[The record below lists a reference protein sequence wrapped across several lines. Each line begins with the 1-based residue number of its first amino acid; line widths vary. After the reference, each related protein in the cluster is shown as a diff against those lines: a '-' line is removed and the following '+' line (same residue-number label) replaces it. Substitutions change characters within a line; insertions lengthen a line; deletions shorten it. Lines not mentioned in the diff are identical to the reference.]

1 MAGKLDGKVALV
13 TGAGSGLEKAT
24 AEHLGAEGAR
34 VAVTD
39 INEQTAQA
47 TAQVINDAG
56 GKAIAVGHD
65 VTSEGDWR
73 AAVKK
78 TVDELGGLNILVN
91 NAGISLH
98 GDTETTDPAQFD
110 KLLDT
115 DLKSVYLGCHTAV
128 AAMADS
134 GGGSIINISSVA
146 GIMGNP
152 NTLGYGTAKAG
163 VRYLTKSVA
172 LDCATKKYNIRC
184 NSIHPTYIQTPLID
198 QFLHE
203 DGALEKLGSM
213 VPVGRIC
220 QTSDVTPAIVF
231 LASDDSQM
239 MTGSEVVIDGGLS
252 CGYSPRV
259 D

>member
-1 MAGKLDGKVALV
+1 
-13 TGAGSGLEKAT
+13 
-24 AEHLGAEGAR
+24 
-34 VAVTD
+34 
-39 INEQTAQA
+39 
-47 TAQVINDAG
+47 
-56 GKAIAVGHD
+56 D
-65 VTSEGDWR
+65 VQQW
-73 AAVKK
+73 
-78 TVDELGGLNILVN
+78 
-91 NAGISLH
+91 
-98 GDTETTDPAQFD
+98 DTLMEI
-110 KLLDT
+110 
-115 DLKSVYLGCHTAV
+115 DLKSVYLGCHTSV
-128 AAMADS
+128 AAMAES

-172 LDCATKKYNIRC
+172 LDCAAKGYKVRC
-184 NSIHPTYIQTPLID
+184 NSIHPTYIETPLID
-198 QFLHE
+198 QFTKE
-203 DGALEKLGSM
+203 PGAIERLGKM

-220 QTSDVTPAIVF
+220 QTTDVTPAIVF

>member
-1 MAGKLDGKVALV
+1 MTGKLDGKVALV
-13 TGAGSGLEKAT
+13 TGAGSGLGKAT
-24 AEHLGAEGAR
+24 AEHLGAEGAK

-39 INEQTAQA
+39 INLQTAQA
-47 TAQVINDAG
+47 TADGINSAG
-56 GKAIAVGHD
+56 GEAIAVGHD
-65 VTSEGDWR
+65 VTSEAEWE
-73 AAVKK
+73 AAVSK
-78 TVDELGGLNILVN
+78 TVTELGGLNILVN

-98 GDTETTDPAQFD
+98 GDTETTDEKQW
-110 KLLDT
+110 DT
-115 DLKSVYLGCHTAV
+115 LMDIDLKSVYLGCHTAV
-128 AAMADS
+128 AAMAKS

-152 NTLGYGTAKAG
+152 NTLAYGTAKAG

-172 LDCATKKYNIRC
+172 LDCAAKGYGVRC
-184 NSIHPTYIQTPLID
+184 NSIHPTYIETPLID
-198 QFLHE
+198 QFTKE
-203 DGALEKLGSM
+203 DGAIERLGSM

-220 QTSDVTPAIVF
+220 QTTDVTPAIVF

>member
-1 MAGKLDGKVALV
+1 MVGRLDDKVAMV
-13 TGAGSGLEKAT
+13 TGAGSGLGQAT
-24 AEHLGAEGAR
+24 AKHLGAEGAK

-39 INEQTAQA
+39 INEKTAQA
-47 TAQVINDAG
+47 TAEQITGEG
-56 GKAIAVGHD
+56 GAAIAIGHD
-65 VTSEGDWR
+65 VTSENDWR
-73 AAVKK
+73 AAVDR
-78 TVDELGGLNILVN
+78 TNSAFGGLNILVN

-110 KLLDT
+110 KLIEI

-128 AAMADS
+128 AVMGKS

-163 VRYLTKSVA
+163 VRYLTKSIA
-172 LDCATKKYNIRC
+172 LDCATKGYNVRC
-184 NSIHPTYIQTPLID
+184 NSIHPTYIETPLIEP
-198 QFLHE
+198 FLQGTTVE
-203 DGALEKLGSM
+203 DLGKM
-213 VPVGRIC
+213 VPIGRIC
-220 QTSDVTPAIVF
+220 QTKDVTPAIVF

-252 CGYSPRV
+252 CGYTPRV

>member
-1 MAGKLDGKVALV
+1 MVGRLDGKVALV
-13 TGAGSGLEKAT
+13 TGAGSGLGQAT
-24 AEHLGAEGAR
+24 AKHLAAEGAK

-47 TAQVINDAG
+47 TAEQIAADG
-56 GKAIAVGHD
+56 GTAIAVGHD
-65 VTSEGDWR
+65 VTSEDDWR
-73 AAVKK
+73 AAVAS
-78 TVDELGGLNILVN
+78 TVSELGGLNILVN

-98 GDTETTDPAQFD
+98 GDTESTDPAQFD
-110 KLLDT
+110 QLIEI
-115 DLKSVYLGCHTAV
+115 DLKSVYLGCHTSV
-128 AAMADS
+128 KAMAES

-172 LDCATKKYNIRC
+172 LDCATKKYNVRC
-184 NSIHPTYIQTPLID
+184 NSIHPTYIETPLID
-198 QFLHE
+198 PFLHG
-203 DGALEKLGSM
+203 DTTVDDLGKM

-220 QTSDVTPAIVF
+220 QTDDVTPAIVF

-252 CGYSPRV
+252 CGYTPRV